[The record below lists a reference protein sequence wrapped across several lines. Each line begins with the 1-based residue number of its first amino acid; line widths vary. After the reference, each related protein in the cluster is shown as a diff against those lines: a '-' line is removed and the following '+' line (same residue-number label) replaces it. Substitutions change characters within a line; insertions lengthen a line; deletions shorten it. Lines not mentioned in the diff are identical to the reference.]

1 MAPKAEAMF
10 IMGSV
15 TAMPDMAAPP
25 TPWPMNML
33 SMMWYSDEEAI
44 AMMAGM
50 EYRAKSLP
58 SESVPSDIVLFCT
71 VAILYCGLQNY

>member
-25 TPWPMNML
+25 TPCPTKML
-33 SMMWYSDEEAI
+33 SMILYSDDDAMAI
-44 AMMAGM
+44 MAGM
-50 EYRAKSLP
+50 AYLGSSRRSG
-58 SESVPSDIVLFCT
+58 SVPSETVLLCVFLL
-71 VAILYCGLQNY
+71 IRGQNYS